1 MLILLAICNSKLKVF
16 AEQTLLRLGSV
27 EGSVIHATERTK
39 FEDGFRAE
47 TTPEVRVDLYL
58 RSNWEGLF
66 REGNNIALLVLD

>member
-1 MLILLAICNSKLKVF
+1 MLILLAICNSKFKVL
-16 AEQTLLRLGSV
+16 AVRLGSV
-27 EGSVIHATERTK
+27 EGSVIHTTERTK